1 MKQISDKVNLAIRR
15 CKNKSKKITAAEARD
30 SKYLDKLVKFN
41 KGYYIF
47 RQLRNSPAYLEA
59 RKKDIFAMIRQLS
72 LPTWFMSL
80 SAADTRWTDLLRM
93 LAKLSDGIEYS
104 EKELDA
110 MTWREKA
117 KLVQKDPVTCSR
129 YFEHR
134 VQEFL
139 NTILK
144 SDCEPIGKVKDYFY
158 RVEFQQRGSP
168 HTHMLLWVE
177 NTPALEK
184 NSEAEI
190 VQFVDQYLTC
200 SGDNKETANLVNWQ
214 THKHSRTCR
223 NKGKP
228 ICRFGFPLP
237 PLPRTMLLYPL
248 AEDVEKYKKKY
259 KELQKVMNEYK
270 DTVDMTFEEFLEK
283 VAKMNFEDYIR
294 CIKSSLNAPKVFLKM
309 KPNEMRINLFN
320 GKILLAW
327 KANLDIQIVLEP
339 YDWSSYI
346 VGFLSKSQRGMRAQL
361 DATAKKARKGNF
373 DLKKQ
378 VRHIGNVFSNCV
390 EVSAQEAV
398 YLALQIPLT
407 KCTRDIV
414 FINTSTPEERIFLL
428 KPKSVLDDLPAESTD
443 IESDNIILKRPKK
456 LQNICL
462 ADYVS
467 KVDVIYPKETDC
479 QRRWRKK
486 WWR

>member
-1 MKQISDKVNLAIRR
+1 
-15 CKNKSKKITAAEARD
+15 
-30 SKYLDKLVKFN
+30 
-41 KGYYIF
+41 
-47 RQLRNSPAYLEA
+47 
-59 RKKDIFAMIRQLS
+59 MIRQLS
-72 LPTWFMSL
+72 LPIWFMSL
-80 SAADTRWTDLLRM
+80 SAADTRWAVLLKM

-110 MTWREKA
+110 MTWQEKT

-168 HTHMLLWVE
+168 YIHMLVCIE
-177 NTPALEK
+177 NTPTLEK
-184 NSEAEI
+184 NSEEKI
-190 VQFVDQYLTC
+190 VQFVDLCLTC
-200 SGDNKETANLVNWQ
+200 SADNKETANLVNLQ

-223 NKGKP
+223 KKGTP
-228 ICRFGFPLP
+228 VCRYGFPLP
-237 PLPRTMLLYPL
+237 PLPRTMLLHPL

-259 KELQKVMNEYK
+259 KELQKVINGYK
-270 DTVDMTFEEFLEK
+270 SAVDMTFKEFLEK

-294 CIKSSLNAPKVFLKM
+294 RIKSSLNAPKVFLKR
-309 KPNEMRINLFN
+309 KPNEMRIYLFN

-327 KANLDIQIVLEP
+327 KANLDIQIVFEP
-339 YDWSSYI
+339 YGCASYI
-346 VGFLSKSQRGMRAQL
+346 VGYISKSQRGMSAQL
-361 DATAKKARKGNF
+361 DAAAKEARKGNF

-378 VRHIGNVFSNCV
+378 VKHIGNVFSNYV

-428 KPKSVLDDLPAESTD
+428 KPKSVLDELPAESTD
-443 IESDNIILKRPKK
+443 VESDNIIQWYSKRPKK
-456 LQNICL
+456 LQNIWL
-462 ADYVS
+462 ADYIS
-467 KVDVIYPKETDC
+467 KVDYIYPKGYKLPEKVEEKMMMIKNERSSSDENEDNLEDENGAEDSYSSDLLYEA
-479 QRRWRKK
+479 KNGIK
-486 WWR
+486 I